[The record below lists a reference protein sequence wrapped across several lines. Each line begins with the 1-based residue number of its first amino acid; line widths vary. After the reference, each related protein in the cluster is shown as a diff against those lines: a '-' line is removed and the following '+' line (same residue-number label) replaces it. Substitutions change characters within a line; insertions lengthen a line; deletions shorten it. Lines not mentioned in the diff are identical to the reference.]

1 MKVYETND
9 EIRVERVFPSELI
22 VDPLEGLYG
31 EPQQIFQRKW
41 ISRDVLRELF
51 AKGDGKAKRSD
62 SFVRKAIE
70 EATDGQ
76 DPSSGSGRVP
86 AGHGR
91 DQVLVV
97 EAWRFPSGPGAGDGK
112 HAIVTDAGP
121 LFVEEWE
128 HDYLPFLFFRWKERL
143 RGFWG
148 RHRRGAVRDPDRDQP
163 PPRPAPG
170 GPQAARQPARL
181 RGRPEQAPEER
192 VHERDRVLRPLHG
205 QPPVVQT
212 FQTAHPEIYQQL
224 DRLWQRAFD
233 IAGLSQDTAAPEQNA
248 VSGISAQTQHEI
260 GTERFALQAQRFEEL
275 HICLS
280 GQLIDRAK
288 SIAER
293 TGGYALPAEQGPEH
307 DQRPRLERRR
317 HGAGR
322 VHPAGAARLEPPQ
335 LPSHKLGT
343 VIEMLGA
350 GLVDPETGRRLIDF
364 PDLERFMS
372 LARAASDNVDRQIE
386 NILDEGRL
394 RVPGAVPG
402 HPALPQEGQAAYN
415 KAVNDGVPEEEN
427 LERLRQYMT
436 EAHRLMQAAQAEQ
449 MKLAAANAAQ
459 QSPLPPGPGAPPATG
474 PDGAA
479 DGPDARR
486 RARLGP
492 FPFPSFATFARPR
505 THGPRRDP
513 DRRDQPRRRHRRHR
527 SQGTPPKRL
536 TAPRKPRRPR
546 TMPSPR
552 TSPGG
557 LSAPR
562 QAPKPRLR
570 AAAALPPLRPQ
581 AEARDRNLA
590 ISRSLSGPSA
600 PSGSAS
606 SRSVPPSRPSEESP
620 GGSEPVP
627 GLPHG
632 SSGGTPSGPSRRSA
646 ST

>member
-1 MKVYETND
+1 MLNLSEGPHDIDYRWWTSANDAQLAEDLFRVYQHLDEQDKPRQKANLHHLRLYGNLPLDGVNPWSYHRVSSDDRITLNVIATCCDVATARIGKTKPAAKILPSGGNYSLRRKSKLLERFLQAQFRISKVYEQTRRAFLDGAVLGTGAVKVYETND

-76 DPSSGSGRVP
+76 DPQLGLGEGKFLRDTV
-86 AGHGR
+86 G

-97 EAWRFPSGPGAGDGK
+97 EAWRLPSGPGAGDGK

-148 RHRRGAVRDPDRDQP
+148 AGIAEELCGIQIEINRLLVRLQEGHKRLGSPLVFVD
-163 PPRPAPG
+163 
-170 GPQAARQPARL
+170 ARSKLQKNAFTNEI
-181 RGRPEQAPEER
+181 GSF
-192 VHERDRVLRPLHG
+192 VHYMG
-205 QPPVVQT
+205 NPPVVQT

-280 GQLIDRAK
+280 EQLIDRAK

-293 TGGYALPAEQGPEH
+293 TGGYALPAERDRNTISVLDWNDVDMEQDEYILQVLPVSS
-307 DQRPRLERRR
+307 L
-317 HGAGR
+317 
-322 VHPAGAARLEPPQ
+322 PQ

-350 GLVDPETGRRLIDF
+350 GLVDPETGRELIDF

-386 NILDEGRL
+386 NILDEGVYESPEPFQDIRL
-394 RVPGAVPG
+394 C
-402 HPALPQEGQAAYN
+402 LKKGQAAYN
-415 KAVNDGVPEEEN
+415 KAVNDGVPEEN

-474 PDGAA
+474 PDGAPPMAQTPA
-479 DGPDARR
+479 DG
-486 RARLGP
+486 L
-492 FPFPSFATFARPR
+492 
-505 THGPRRDP
+505 
-513 DRRDQPRRRHRRHR
+513 
-527 SQGTPPKRL
+527 
-536 TAPRKPRRPR
+536 
-546 TMPSPR
+546 
-552 TSPGG
+552 
-557 LSAPR
+557 
-562 QAPKPRLR
+562 
-570 AAAALPPLRPQ
+570 
-581 AEARDRNLA
+581 
-590 ISRSLSGPSA
+590 
-600 PSGSAS
+600 
-606 SRSVPPSRPSEESP
+606 V
-620 GGSEPVP
+620 
-627 GLPHG
+627 
-632 SSGGTPSGPSRRSA
+632 
-646 ST
+646 